1 MFRDPDRKSWP
12 TEINESTATIIV
24 LNAVEEYIGG
34 AALDGEMSPDNP
46 KTLQAMEDLED
57 LSRVLWRFYTKTGHW
72 LELAAALED
81 RIVAKHR
88 YLVNMEN
95 AQAAKVAEEGAR
107 KIEAAEAG
115 TGARK
120 AEAQERKAATEV
132 QEGKAGAEVEAE
144 SDPKIKG
151 REVCAS

>member
-12 TEINESTATIIV
+12 TEINESTATAIV

-34 AALDGEMSPDNP
+34 EALESEMSPDNP

-57 LSRVLWRFYTKTGHW
+57 LSQVLWRFYTKTGHW
-72 LELAAALED
+72 LELAAAMED

-95 AQAAKVAEEGAR
+95 ERAAKVAEEGAR
-107 KIEAAEAG
+107 KIE
-115 TGARK
+115 
-120 AEAQERKAATEV
+120 
-132 QEGKAGAEVEAE
+132 EAE
-144 SDPKIKG
+144 IQESRAKVETEPEPKINRK
-151 REVCAS
+151 EVFAK